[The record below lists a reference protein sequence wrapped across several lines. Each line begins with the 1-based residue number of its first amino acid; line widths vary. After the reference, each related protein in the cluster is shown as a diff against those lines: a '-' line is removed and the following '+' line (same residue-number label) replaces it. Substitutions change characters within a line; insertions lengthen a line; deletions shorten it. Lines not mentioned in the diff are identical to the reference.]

1 MVLTL
6 KQEQGLKECI
16 ERYKNGEKY
25 CVISGYVR
33 VGKST
38 LVKVII
44 YNLP

>member
-25 CVISGYVR
+25 CVISGSLCLLYR
-33 VGKST
+33 QGRTGSS
-38 LVKVII
+38 
-44 YNLP
+44 